1 MTLAAFSHVDGVTEA
16 NILEVHV
23 VFSRHRL
30 VGNGGVETGALTAG
44 LWQFALVGY
53 AGREGQREGGENE
66 KFHGLS
72 MKKLFTNASWEMSG
86 ILESVLW
93 PAEIPAGLTGKGD
106 GEQVEVR
113 TGAEEFGINSR
124 AVMEFISRDVFK
136 SLWIV
141 F

>member
-1 MTLAAFSHVDGVTEA
+1 
-16 NILEVHV
+16 
-23 VFSRHRL
+23 
-30 VGNGGVETGALTAG
+30 
-44 LWQFALVGY
+44 
-53 AGREGQREGGENE
+53 
-66 KFHGLS
+66 
-72 MKKLFTNASWEMSG
+72 MSG

-141 F
+141 FWILGVFKDLGGMEDS